1 MIDIS
6 CGVGGHD
13 LFLASEEEHARKK
26 YNEFDSKPRHVCM
39 LNMNLE
45 PADNYL
51 SIKTRSWGSSVP
63 LCKSYKKLPTSNPK
77 TA

>member
-26 YNEFDSKPRHVCM
+26 YNELDSKPRHVCL
-39 LNMNLE
+39 LNM
-45 PADNYL
+45 
-51 SIKTRSWGSSVP
+51 
-63 LCKSYKKLPTSNPK
+63 KL
-77 TA
+77 